1 MKLLLAAIVQ
11 HLYQNDAYIREL
23 TKEINNLDES
33 MEIDGVEPP
42 HAPPGVLDFNSF
54 LKSANIEMGS
64 KDVMTILGISS
75 STLTRWRSDKKV
87 KFRYLSSNHVVY
99 PYSDLYEAIRSGKAT
114 CKGFSNIDALERMEN
129 YLLKVS
135 NFKNISLPSYLHKP

>member
-42 HAPPGVLDFNSF
+42 HAPPGVLDFNS
-54 LKSANIEMGS
+54 
-64 KDVMTILGISS
+64 
-75 STLTRWRSDKKV
+75 
-87 KFRYLSSNHVVY
+87 LS
-99 PYSDLYEAIRSGKAT
+99 
-114 CKGFSNIDALERMEN
+114 
-129 YLLKVS
+129 
-135 NFKNISLPSYLHKP
+135 

>member
-75 STLTRWRSDKKV
+75 STLTWV
-87 KFRYLSSNHVVY
+87 AV
-99 PYSDLYEAIRSGKAT
+99 
-114 CKGFSNIDALERMEN
+114 
-129 YLLKVS
+129 
-135 NFKNISLPSYLHKP
+135 

>member
-33 MEIDGVEPP
+33 KEIDGVEPP
-42 HAPPGVLDFNSF
+42 HAPPAVLDFNSF
-54 LKSANIEMGS
+54 LKNANIEMGS

-75 STLTRWRSDKKV
+75 STLSRWRSNNKV

-99 PYSDLYEAIRSGKAT
+99 LYSDLYEDIRSGKAT
-114 CKGFSNIDALERMEN
+114 CKGFSNIDALKRMED
-129 YLLKVS
+129 YFLKVS
-135 NFKNISLPSYLHKP
+135 NFKNISLPPYLHKS

>member
-42 HAPPGVLDFNSF
+42 HAPPGVLDFNETF
-54 LKSANIEMGS
+54 LK
-64 KDVMTILGISS
+64 TP
-75 STLTRWRSDKKV
+75 TLKWDPRT
-87 KFRYLSSNHVVY
+87 
-99 PYSDLYEAIRSGKAT
+99 
-114 CKGFSNIDALERMEN
+114 
-129 YLLKVS
+129 
-135 NFKNISLPSYLHKP
+135 

>member
-42 HAPPGVLDFNSF
+42 HAPPGVLDFN
-54 LKSANIEMGS
+54 E
-64 KDVMTILGISS
+64 
-75 STLTRWRSDKKV
+75 
-87 KFRYLSSNHVVY
+87 LS
-99 PYSDLYEAIRSGKAT
+99 
-114 CKGFSNIDALERMEN
+114 
-129 YLLKVS
+129 
-135 NFKNISLPSYLHKP
+135 